1 MVLKIELKRC
11 VLMPEYSHIQTYIQ
25 CDRFNFQDVISLFSE
40 VIDSLGLNSKYF
52 NDELEWKVSEN
63 GFIYVGGSTT
73 PQLYDNN
80 GFQLHFRPYVVGW
93 TPEVIEELKESYL
106 EISILLWTEEIE
118 HDRRT
123 GLLRSQ
129 HQSLIW
135 RIMNKFFEEF
145 NQTGVFFTNEVMD
158 GVPLEAIVS
167 VNEEGLWAFDA
178 AILPVHLFDLYK
190 YFPEGFFIYKDD
202 EVMYV
207 AQISVWGTEPWHNDD

>member
-1 MVLKIELKRC
+1 
-11 VLMPEYSHIQTYIQ
+11 MPEYSHIQTYIK
-25 CDRFNFQDVISLFSE
+25 CDHLNFQDVIRLFSE
-40 VIDSLGLNSKYF
+40 VINSLELDSKYF

-63 GFIYVGGSTT
+63 GFMYVGGGAA

-80 GFQLHFRPYVVGW
+80 GFQLHLRPYVVGL

-118 HDRRT
+118 LDWRT

-135 RIMNKFFEEF
+135 RIMTKFSEEF
-145 NQTGVFFTNEVMD
+145 KQTGVFFTNEVMD
-158 GVPLEAIVS
+158 GVPWEAIVS
-167 VNEEGLWAFDA
+167 GNKEGLWAFDA

-190 YFPEGFFIYKDD
+190 DFPEDIFIYKD
-202 EVMYV
+202 EKVMYV
-207 AQISVWGTEPWHNDD
+207 AKKSVWGTEPWHIQRLN